1 MHEAWA
7 HALERHDKEG
17 NRGDCGFLIEGMDGG
32 AYLKF
37 CIFVFLKVYLF
48 AVRGS

>member
-1 MHEAWA
+1 MKHGHMRLKGMIKREIGETVA
-7 HALERHDKEG
+7 
-17 NRGDCGFLIEGMDGG
+17 FLIEGMGG
-32 AYLKF
+32 EAYLKF